1 MFHCGML
8 SYSVRKKEQVQQIMW
23 PVKLLPGDYILPLL
37 WSTLHTERDMNFNI
51 QDPFLAARTPL
62 YSRYFR
68 GWILQSIANRSL
80 NRYYRVAKL
89 IYTESSMD
97 RNSPE
102 VSVVVPLLNEQ
113 DNISPLYEQ
122 TTQTLTD
129 KHNYEIIFVDDG
141 SSDDSF
147 TILSELQKA
156 DNKVRVIR
164 FRKNFGQTAALAA
177 GFAHARGSIIVAI
190 DADLQ
195 NDPADI
201 PKMID
206 KLHEGFDVV
215 SGWRKKRHDNAIT
228 RLIPSKIANWL
239 IATITGVK
247 LHDFGCTLKA
257 YRREVLAETK
267 LYGEMHR
274 FIPALA
280 SWNGARITEMIVN
293 HRPRTAG
300 AAKYG
305 LSRTLKVVLD
315 LITVKFLGSFSTK
328 PIYIFGG
335 LGVLSGIASVI
346 SGLAVLYQKFIS
358 ATHLAMNRNP
368 LLVLTAMLITTTIQ
382 FILMGLLAELLVR
395 TYHESQNRPT
405 YVIKEILESTGG
417 PDDQNGDQK

>member
-1 MFHCGML
+1 MG
-8 SYSVRKKEQVQQIMW
+8 
-23 PVKLLPGDYILPLL
+23 
-37 WSTLHTERDMNFNI
+37 
-51 QDPFLAARTPL
+51 
-62 YSRYFR
+62 
-68 GWILQSIANRSL
+68 
-80 NRYYRVAKL
+80 
-89 IYTESSMD
+89 SSMD
-97 RNSPE
+97 KNSPE

-113 DNISPLYEQ
+113 DNINPLYEQ
-122 TTQTLTD
+122 ITQTLTD
-129 KHNYEIIFVDDG
+129 EHNYEIIFIDDG

-147 TILSELQKA
+147 TILSQLQKA

-164 FRKNFGQTAALAA
+164 FRKNFGQTAALSA
-177 GFAHARGSIIVAI
+177 GFTHARGKIIVAI

-201 PKMID
+201 PKMIK
-206 KLHEGFDVV
+206 KLDEGFDVV

-228 RLIPSKIANWL
+228 RRLPSKIANWL
-239 IATITGVK
+239 IAKITGVK
-247 LHDFGCTLKA
+247 LHDFGCTLKV

-280 SWNGARITEMIVN
+280 SWSGASICEMVVN

-300 AAKYG
+300 TAKYG
-305 LSRTLKVVLD
+305 LGRTLKVVLD

-335 LGVLSGIASVI
+335 LGVI
-346 SGLAVLYQKFIS
+346 SGLAAVAFGLIVLYQKCAHNF
-358 ATHLAMNRNP
+358 AMNRNP
-368 LLVLTAMLITTTIQ
+368 LLILTAMLVTATIQ

-405 YVIKEILESTGG
+405 YVIKEILEP
-417 PDDQNGDQK
+417 PDENGDRK